1 MPETTL
7 GSPALPTKR
16 KRKPWHKPPR
26 HPYDRR
32 TLLGRR
38 ITGLAETFRRR
49 IGFEEVAADPVL
61 AAAVERAARLTR
73 WPRSLSA
80 RALRG
85 DQAVSAD
92 DVVRMSRLAD
102 QAVRRLHLD
111 RHKPQQAGVSLA
123 DYLRAHHDGG
133 GAA

>member
-1 MPETTL
+1 MSESTL
-7 GSPALPTKR
+7 ESPALPTKR

-38 ITGLAETFRRR
+38 ITALAETFRRR

-61 AAAVERAARLTR
+61 AAAVERAARLTGLAEQ
-73 WPRSLSA
+73 LSA
-80 RALRG
+80 LCA
-85 DQAVSAD
+85 DPAVSPD

-111 RHKPQQAGVSLA
+111 RHKPQPGGPTLA
-123 DYLRAHHDGG
+123 DIMREAQP
-133 GAA
+133 